1 MDCDFDQT
9 IDRRRFE
16 SAKWHRYG
24 DDVLPLWVA
33 DMDFR
38 SPAPVIEALR
48 ERVDHGVFG
57 YGQIPHELRE
67 LIADRMDRLYGWQV
81 TPEDVLFLPGVVT
94 GFNLV
99 CHAVARAGE
108 GVLLQTPVYYPMLRA
123 PAQARLANDEI
134 ELTRRSDGQYEIDF
148 DLMEATINQRT
159 RVFILCNPHNP
170 VGRVFRR
177 GELERMAE
185 ICLRRNVLICSDE
198 IHGDLILGKHH
209 HLPIASLAPEIA
221 EQTVTLIAPSKT
233 YNIAGL
239 KCSVAIVQNPELRQR
254 LTRTCPDL
262 VPGVNVL
269 GYTAAVAAY
278 RDGQAWLERLL
289 HYLEE
294 NLDLLL
300 GRVESDL
307 PGITMSRPEGTY
319 LAWLDCRDAGIP
331 GSPHEFFL
339 DRARVA
345 LNEGAT
351 FGRGG
356 EGFLRLNFACPRS
369 TLAEAL
375 QRMSLALSD
384 LGDTTEAENGLA
396 ERAEPGGIVTV

>member
-1 MDCDFDQT
+1 MAYDFDQ
-9 IDRRRFE
+9 ILDRRRFE

-38 SPAPVIEALR
+38 SPAPVIKALR

-57 YGQIPHELRE
+57 YGRIPRELRE
-67 LIADRMDRLYGWQV
+67 LIADRMDRLYGWRI
-81 TPEDVLFLPGVVT
+81 TPDEVLFLPGVVT

-99 CHAVARAGE
+99 CHAVADAGE

-123 PAQARLANDEI
+123 PAQAGLTNDEM
-134 ELTRRSDGQYEIDF
+134 ELTRRPDGQYEVDF
-148 DLMEATINQRT
+148 DLMEETISEQT

-177 GELERMAE
+177 WELERMAE
-185 ICLRRNVLICSDE
+185 ICLRRNVVICSDE
-198 IHGDLILGKHH
+198 IHGDLILGHH
-209 HLPIASLAPEIA
+209 EQVPIASLAPEIA

-239 KCSVAIVQNPELRQR
+239 KCSVAIVQNLGVRHR
-254 LTRTCPDL
+254 LERTYPDL

-269 GYTAAVAAY
+269 GYTAALAAY
-278 RDGQAWLERLL
+278 RDGQAWLDGLL
-289 HYLEE
+289 HYLEK
-294 NLDLLL
+294 NLDFLM
-300 GRVESDL
+300 RVVDRDL

-339 DRARVA
+339 ERARVA

-351 FGRGG
+351 FGKGG

-375 QRMSLALSD
+375 ERMSVALSD
-384 LGDTTEAENGLA
+384 LAEESGAEAG
-396 ERAEPGGIVTV
+396 